1 MLPYR
6 HSSCKLMPLLSFW
19 TGQRL
24 MRQEMARAIQERR
37 YAIKSDKPLEASL
50 DNAPT

>member
-24 MRQEMARAIQERR
+24 MRQGMALAVQERR
-37 YAIKSDKPLEASL
+37 YTTMPEKLL
-50 DNAPT
+50 